1 MMSRRTHQREGTL
14 HLVLHHCICRRQTA
28 SGRGQMS
35 RRNQARNIRHADMH
49 ALQIIELR
57 QPRTVLTNL
66 LAVEE
71 SLLLQLVAR
80 I

>member
-1 MMSRRTHQREGTL
+1 MG
-14 HLVLHHCICRRQTA
+14 
-28 SGRGQMS
+28 

-57 QPRTVLTNL
+57 QSRTVLANL
-66 LAVEE
+66 LAVEKTFF
-71 SLLLQLVAR
+71 LQLVAR

>member
-1 MMSRRTHQREGTL
+1 MG
-14 HLVLHHCICRRQTA
+14 
-28 SGRGQMS
+28 
-35 RRNQARNIRHADMH
+35 RRNQSRNIRHADMH

-57 QPRTVLTNL
+57 QSRTVLTDL